1 LTHLADRSYDPP
13 RFIVGHPGGMLEM
26 YRSRLLE
33 TVVVNRC
40 LLLTLAVA
48 LAVRLILAVAVQ
60 AQVDRPP
67 ARLCLIA
74 GDAEGYWELAQN
86 IVAGKNFS
94 LYQPARFVS
103 RVPGFPLLLALSQV
117 MFGESPFAARCLLA
131 CVGTAACGFTYWL
144 GRIIAD
150 HTVGLL
156 AAIYTALSPTLALF
170 SVLILSETLFAAVL
184 LLSLIAIT
192 KLVLV
197 RVSPET
203 TDRSDSTSSLQTF
216 LQKFALPF
224 VAGALIGVT
233 TLVRPTWL
241 YVGSAIALVAVL
253 AQFPRSSL
261 RHCGLC
267 FTGIGCGIVISMA
280 PWTIRNYYVTG
291 HVVPTT
297 LWVGA
302 SLYDGLHPAATG
314 DSDMQFFED
323 DRLLLQMSEYDVDRE
338 YRRRAWG
345 YVARNPGRAIWLAM
359 KKQQRYWS
367 LVPNAAQFQDWRM
380 RLVVCV
386 AALPLMIFGAY
397 GMWISRCHL
406 AVLALTAGPILLFA
420 ALHLLFVGS
429 LRYRLPAE
437 YPFAVLAAIGLKSL
451 FLRSFFARSVTV

>member
-1 LTHLADRSYDPP
+1 
-13 RFIVGHPGGMLEM
+13 M
-26 YRSRLLE
+26 YRSRCLE
-33 TVVVNRC
+33 AVVVNRC
-40 LLLTLAVA
+40 LLLTLVVA

-60 AQVDRPP
+60 RQVDQPP

-86 IVAGKNFS
+86 IVAGKDFS
-94 LYQPARFVS
+94 LYQPPRFVS

-131 CVGTAACGFTYWL
+131 CAGTAACGFTYWL

-150 HTVGLL
+150 DTVGLL
-156 AAIYTALSPTLALF
+156 AAIYTSLSPTLALF

-184 LLSLIAIT
+184 LLSLIAIA
-192 KLVLV
+192 KVV
-197 RVSPET
+197 PVRRVSPET
-203 TDRSDSTSSLQTF
+203 TDQSDSKSFLRSF
-216 LQKFALPF
+216 LQKFAIPF
-224 VAGALIGVT
+224 AAGAVIGVT

-241 YVGSAIALVAVL
+241 YVGSAIALVVVL
-253 AQFPRSSL
+253 AQFPRFSL
-261 RHCGLC
+261 RRCGLC
-267 FTGIGCGIVISMA
+267 LTGIGCGIVISMA
-280 PWTIRNYYVTG
+280 PWTIRNYHVTG

-302 SLYDGLHPAATG
+302 SLYDGLHPGATG
-314 DSDMQFFED
+314 DSDMQFFEND
-323 DRLLLQMSEYDVDRE
+323 QLLLQMSEYEADRE
-338 YRRRAWG
+338 YRRRAWD
-345 YVARNPGRAIWLAM
+345 YAARNPGRAIWLAM

-380 RLVVCV
+380 KLVVCV
-386 AALPLMIFGAY
+386 AALPLMIFGVY
-397 GMWISRCHL
+397 GVWVSRGHL

-437 YPFAVLAAIGLKSL
+437 YPFAVLAGIGLKSL
-451 FLRSFFARSVTV
+451 CLRSFCGRSMAA

>member
-1 LTHLADRSYDPP
+1 
-13 RFIVGHPGGMLEM
+13 MLEM
-26 YRSRLLE
+26 YRSRSLE

-40 LLLTLAVA
+40 LFLTLVVA
-48 LAVRLILAVAVQ
+48 LAIRLILAVVVQ

-86 IVAGKNFS
+86 IVAGKDFS
-94 LYQPARFVS
+94 LYQPPRFVS
-103 RVPGFPLLLALSQV
+103 RVPGFPLLLALSQM

-184 LLSLIAIT
+184 LLSLIAIA
-192 KLVLV
+192 KLTPV
-197 RVSPET
+197 RRATVESS
-203 TDRSDSTSSLQTF
+203 DRSDSTAFLQSF
-216 LQKFALPF
+216 LQKLALP
-224 VAGALIGVT
+224 VAAGVLIGVT

-241 YVGSAIALVAVL
+241 YVGSAIALVAVC
-253 AQFPRSSL
+253 AQFPRFSL
-261 RHCGLC
+261 RRCGLC
-267 FTGIGCGIVISMA
+267 LTGIGCGIVISMT
-280 PWTIRNYYVTG
+280 PWTVRNYYVTG

-314 DSDMQFFED
+314 DSDMQFFEN

-338 YRRRAWG
+338 YRRRAWD
-345 YVARNPGRAIWLAM
+345 YAARNPGRAIWLAIL
-359 KKQQRYWS
+359 KQQRYWS
-367 LVPNAAQFQDWRM
+367 LVPNAAQFQDWRLK
-380 RLVVCV
+380 LVVCA
-386 AALPLMIFGAY
+386 AALPLLIFGAV
-397 GMWISRCHL
+397 GLWVSRCNL
-406 AVLALTAGPILLFA
+406 TVLALTAGPILLFA

-437 YPFAVLAAIGLKSL
+437 YPFAILAGIGLKSL
-451 FLRSFFARSVTV
+451 FLRSFCVRSVTA

>member
-1 LTHLADRSYDPP
+1 
-13 RFIVGHPGGMLEM
+13 M

-40 LLLTLAVA
+40 LLLTLVVA
-48 LAVRLILAVAVQ
+48 LAVRLILAVVVQ

-86 IVAGKNFS
+86 IVAGKDFS
-94 LYQPARFVS
+94 LYQPPRFVS

-144 GRIIAD
+144 GRIIGD

-184 LLSLIAIT
+184 LLSLIAIA
-192 KLVLV
+192 KLVPV
-197 RVSPET
+197 RRVSPET
-203 TDRSDSTSSLQTF
+203 TDRNDSTSFLQTF

-241 YVGSAIALVAVL
+241 YVGSAIALVTVC
-253 AQFPRSSL
+253 AQFPRISL
-261 RHCGLC
+261 RQCGLC
-267 FTGIGCGIVISMA
+267 LTGIGCGIVISMA
-280 PWTIRNYYVTG
+280 PWTIRNYDVTG

-323 DRLLLQMSEYDVDRE
+323 DRLLLQMSEYDADRE
-338 YRRRAWG
+338 YRRRAWD
-345 YVARNPGRAIWLAM
+345 YAARNPGRAIWLAM

-367 LVPNAAQFQDWRM
+367 LVPNAAQFQDWRLK
-380 RLVVCV
+380 LVVCV
-386 AALPLMIFGAY
+386 AALPLLICGAV
-397 GMWISRCHL
+397 GLWVSRCNL
-406 AVLALTAGPILLFA
+406 TVLALTAGPILLFA

-437 YPFAVLAAIGLKSL
+437 YPFAVLAAVGLKSL
-451 FLRSFFARSVTV
+451 FLRSCCARSVTA

>member
-1 LTHLADRSYDPP
+1 
-13 RFIVGHPGGMLEM
+13 M

-40 LLLTLAVA
+40 LLLTLVVA

-86 IVAGKNFS
+86 IVAGKDFS
-94 LYQPARFVS
+94 LYQPPRFVS
-103 RVPGFPLLLALSQV
+103 RVPGFSLLLALSQM

-131 CVGTAACGFTYWL
+131 CVGTAACGLTYWL

-184 LLSLIAIT
+184 LLSLIAIA
-192 KLVLV
+192 KLVPV
-197 RVSPET
+197 RRVFSEAVESS
-203 TDRSDSTSSLQTF
+203 DHNDSTSFLQSF

-224 VAGALIGVT
+224 AAGALIGVA

-241 YVGSAIALVAVL
+241 YVGSAIALLTVCAKI
-253 AQFPRSSL
+253 PRFSL
-261 RHCGLC
+261 RQCGLC
-267 FTGIGCGIVISMA
+267 LIGIGCGIVISMA
-280 PWTIRNYYVTG
+280 PWTVRNYYVTG

-323 DRLLLQMSEYDVDRE
+323 DQLLQQMSEYDVDRE
-338 YRRRAWG
+338 YRRRAWD
-345 YVARNPGRAIWLAM
+345 YAARNPGRAIWLAM

-380 RLVVCV
+380 KLAVCV
-386 AALPLMIFGAY
+386 AALPLMIFGAC
-397 GMWISRCHL
+397 GVWVSRRNL
-406 AVLALTAGPILLFA
+406 PVLALTAGPILLFA

-437 YPFAVLAAIGLKSL
+437 YPFAVLAGIGLKSL
-451 FLRSFFARSVTV
+451 FMRSFCARSVTA

>member
-1 LTHLADRSYDPP
+1 M
-13 RFIVGHPGGMLEM
+13 FEM

-40 LLLTLAVA
+40 LLLTLVVA

-86 IVAGKNFS
+86 ILAGKDFS
-94 LYQPARFVS
+94 LYQPPRFVS
-103 RVPGFPLLLALSQV
+103 RVPGFPILLALSHV

-156 AAIYTALSPTLALF
+156 AALYTALSPTLALF
-170 SVLILSETLFAAVL
+170 SVLILSETLFAAAL
-184 LLSLIAIT
+184 LLSLIAIA
-192 KLVLV
+192 KFVPV
-197 RVSPET
+197 PNASPEPSGS
-203 TDRSDSTSSLQTF
+203 SDSTSFLQSF
-216 LQKFALPF
+216 LQKLALPF
-224 VAGALIGVT
+224 AAGVLIGVT

-241 YVGSAIALVAVL
+241 YVGFAIALVTVC

-261 RHCGLC
+261 RQCGFCL
-267 FTGIGCGIVISMA
+267 TGIGCGIVISMA
-280 PWTIRNYYVTG
+280 PWTIRNYEVTG

-338 YRRRAWG
+338 YRRRAWD
-345 YVARNPGRAIWLAM
+345 YAARNPGRAVWLAM

-380 RLVVCV
+380 KLVVCV
-386 AALPLMIFGAY
+386 AALPLLIFGVCGA
-397 GMWISRCHL
+397 WVSRRNL

-451 FLRSFFARSVTV
+451 FLQAFGTRSVTA